1 MAQKLLLRN
10 GRIAIPST
18 PQQVLEGHSLLMENG
33 MIARIAPASDVSAPG
48 AEVIDARGKLVLP
61 GFINAH
67 THLYSTFACGLN
79 QVPASKD
86 FFEVLNHLWWRLDKA
101 LTLDECY
108 AGALPTLI
116 ACIRS
121 GTTTI
126 IDHHSSPSAIRGSLD
141 ALARAADLTGLR
153 ACLCYEVSDRDGEE
167 KALQGIAENR
177 EFLTAQTSEAPV
189 SESLSS
195 ASLKRGV
202 DKVRGLFGLHASF
215 TLSDRTLENAACTAR
230 DAGSG
235 VHIHVAESEMD
246 QQSTLAAHK
255 IRVVHRLHRFGLL
268 GPSSIAA
275 HCVHV
280 DDSERDLLASS
291 GTAVVHNPQSN
302 LNNAVGIA
310 DVVDLKRRGALV
322 GLGTDAMTTDMREE
336 LRTGLWAQRWRQ
348 HAPSAGFGE
357 LTSALW
363 DANPAIA
370 SRIWGRDLGL
380 LREGA
385 VADIVL
391 VDYDPPTPLTSDSL
405 AGHLVFGMMRGRV
418 DTTIV
423 DGRVLMQHGELK
435 LDLDEKEVMAHARE
449 SAQRVWGRF

>member
-1 MAQKLLLRN
+1 MVHTLLLRN

-18 PQQVLEGHSLLMENG
+18 PQQVLEGHALLIENG
-33 MIARIAPASDVSAPG
+33 LIARIAPESALSAPG
-48 AEVIDARGKLVLP
+48 AEVIDAGGKLVLP

-67 THLYSTFACGLN
+67 THLYSTFACGL
-79 QVPASKD
+79 QRAAPAAD
-86 FFEVLNHLWWRLDKA
+86 FLEVLKNLWWRLDKA
-101 LTLDECY
+101 LTLEDCY
-108 AGALPTLI
+108 ASALPALI

-121 GTTTI
+121 GTTTL

-141 ALARAADLTGLR
+141 TLTRAVNLTGLR
-153 ACLCYEVSDRDGEE
+153 ACLCYEVSDRDGVENS
-167 KALQGIAENR
+167 LQGIEETR
-177 EFLTAQTSEAPV
+177 EFLTSEPPTSEP
-189 SESLSS
+189 
-195 ASLKRGV
+195 LKGLAGRGLAGR
-202 DKVRGLFGLHASF
+202 VRGLFGLHASF
-215 TLSDRTLENAACTAR
+215 TLSDSTLEKAACSAR
-230 DAGSG
+230 EAGSG
-235 VHIHVAESEMD
+235 VHIHVAESEAD
-246 QQSTLAAHK
+246 QQRTLADHGL
-255 IRVVHRLHRFGLL
+255 RVVHRLQRFGAL

-280 DDSERDLLASS
+280 DESERDLLASS

-302 LNNAVGIA
+302 LSNAVGIA

-336 LRTGLWAQRWRQ
+336 LRTGLWAQRWGQ
-348 HAPSAGFGE
+348 HAPSAGFSE

-363 DANPAIA
+363 DGNPAIA
-370 SRIWGRDLGL
+370 SRIWGRDIGV

-385 VADIVL
+385 MADIV
-391 VDYDPPTPLTSDSL
+391 VMDYDPPTPLTSGTL

-423 DGRVLMQHGELK
+423 GGRVLMQNGELK

-449 SAQRVWGRF
+449 SAKRVWGRF